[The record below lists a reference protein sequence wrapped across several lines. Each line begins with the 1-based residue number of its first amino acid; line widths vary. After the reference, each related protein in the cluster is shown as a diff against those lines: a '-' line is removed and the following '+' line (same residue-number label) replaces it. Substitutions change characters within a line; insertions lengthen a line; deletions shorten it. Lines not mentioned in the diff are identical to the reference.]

1 LSESLRQAFIVYLAS
16 HHRPIAEL
24 LEPNIKQM
32 EAAYASEF
40 SGMTRDPIAL
50 KVLEETQS
58 ELPRMILAALTRN
71 ERTFLLSIKLGEPDW
86 SLLPISHLSQLPALR
101 WKLANIERL
110 KSDPGKHATAISQL
124 KRVLEL

>member
-1 LSESLRQAFIVYLAS
+1 
-16 HHRPIAEL
+16 
-24 LEPNIKQM
+24 M
-32 EAAYASEF
+32 EAAYASDF

-58 ELPRMILAALTRN
+58 ELPRMILAALTGN